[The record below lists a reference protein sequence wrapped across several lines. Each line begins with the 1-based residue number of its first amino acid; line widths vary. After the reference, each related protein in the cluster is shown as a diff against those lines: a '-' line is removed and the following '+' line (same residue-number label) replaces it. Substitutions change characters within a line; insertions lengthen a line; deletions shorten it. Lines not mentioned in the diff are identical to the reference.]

1 MFLNKIFLKSKI
13 LSGQQSYI
21 TSAAEVM
28 SKKELDKIM
37 TKRSITILDS
47 NERYIKG
54 NSEVKLAVEIKNIQ
68 NLKLNIFEV

>member
-1 MFLNKIFLKSKI
+1 
-13 LSGQQSYI
+13 
-21 TSAAEVM
+21 M

-54 NSEVKLAVEIKNIQ
+54 NSEVKLAVEIKNI
-68 NLKLNIFEV
+68 